1 MSASVA
7 VGLIGAGWI
16 GRFHGES
23 VALRIPGTRLVAVAD
38 PAPGAAASLIERVSP
53 DARAYTDAL
62 ELITDPTVEAVLIST
77 PASTHTDLV
86 VAAAEAGKHVFCEKP
101 MALTLEDADRAIG
114 ACAANNVALQVGF
127 NRRFAADFTA
137 AHDVITAGG
146 IGTPQLLRSLT
157 RDPGITADVASRV
170 KPWTI
175 FNETLIHDF
184 DALLWLN
191 PGARV
196 VEVFAQADALVHP
209 QYKEQGYLDTSM
221 VQLRFDNGAF
231 ASAEANFQATYGY
244 DVRGEVFGSGG
255 MVSAGEVTRTAMRH
269 YSSPGVLADT
279 PRVNIEL
286 FHDAYVAQLAHFA
299 DCIRS
304 GSAPSVDGLDARNA
318 LEIALA
324 AKESVETGLPVSLLS
339 VPQ

>member
-53 DARAYTDAL
+53 DARPYTDAL
-62 ELITDPTVEAVLIST
+62 ELIADPNVEAVLIST

-127 NRRFAADFTA
+127 NRRFAADFAA
-137 AHDVITAGG
+137 AHDVITTGG

-157 RDPGITADVASRV
+157 RDPGITADVAARV

-196 VEVFAQADALVHP
+196 VEVFAQADALIHP

-221 VQLRFDNGAF
+221 VQLRFDNGAL

-299 DCIRS
+299 DCVRS
-304 GSAPSVDGLDARNA
+304 GTAPSVDGLDARNA

-339 VPQ
+339 VPR

>member
-23 VALRIPGTRLVAVAD
+23 VALRISGTRLVAVAD

-62 ELITDPTVEAVLIST
+62 ELIADPTVEAVLIST

-196 VEVFAQADALVHP
+196 VEVFAQADALIHP

-221 VQLRFDNGAF
+221 VQLRFDNGAL

>member
-62 ELITDPTVEAVLIST
+62 EVITDPTVEAVLIST

-137 AHDVITAGG
+137 AHDVITAGE

-196 VEVFAQADALVHP
+196 VEVFAQADALIHP

-221 VQLRFDNGAF
+221 VQLRFDNGAL

-324 AKESVETGLPVSLLS
+324 AKESVETGLPVSLLA

>member
-1 MSASVA
+1 MSAPVA

-53 DARAYTDAL
+53 DARPYTDAL
-62 ELITDPTVEAVLIST
+62 ELIADPNVEAVLIST

-157 RDPGITADVASRV
+157 RDPGITADVAAQV

-304 GSAPSVDGLDARNA
+304 GSAPLVDGLDARNA

-324 AKESVETGLPVSLLS
+324 AKESVETGLAVSLLA

>member
-62 ELITDPTVEAVLIST
+62 ELIADPTVEAVLIST

-196 VEVFAQADALVHP
+196 VEVFAQADALIHP

-221 VQLRFDNGAF
+221 VQLRFDNGAL

-299 DCIRS
+299 DCIHS

-324 AKESVETGLPVSLLS
+324 AKESVETGLPVSLLA

>member
-23 VALRIPGTRLVAVAD
+23 VALRIPGTRLAAVAD

-62 ELITDPTVEAVLIST
+62 ELIADPTVEAVLIST

-196 VEVFAQADALVHP
+196 VEVFAQADALIHP

-221 VQLRFDNGAF
+221 VQLRFDNGAL
-231 ASAEANFQATYGY
+231 ASAEASFQATYGY

-269 YSSPGVLADT
+269 YSAPGVLADT

-339 VPQ
+339 VPR

>member
-62 ELITDPTVEAVLIST
+62 EVITDPTVEAVLIST

-157 RDPGITADVASRV
+157 RDPGITVDVASRV

-196 VEVFAQADALVHP
+196 VEVFAQADALIHP

-221 VQLRFDNGAF
+221 VQLRFDNGAL

-324 AKESVETGLPVSLLS
+324 AKESVETGLPVSLLA

>member
-62 ELITDPTVEAVLIST
+62 ELIADPTVEAVLIST

-196 VEVFAQADALVHP
+196 VEVFAQADALIHP

-221 VQLRFDNGAF
+221 VQLRFDNGAL

-304 GSAPSVDGLDARNA
+304 GSAPSVDGLGARNA

-324 AKESVETGLPVSLLS
+324 AKESVETGLPVSLLA

>member
-62 ELITDPTVEAVLIST
+62 ELIADPTVEAVLIST

-127 NRRFAADFTA
+127 NRRFAADFAA
-137 AHDVITAGG
+137 AHDVITSGG

-221 VQLRFDNGAF
+221 VQLRFDNGAL

>member
-38 PAPGAAASLIERVSP
+38 PAAGAAASLIERVRP
-53 DARAYTDAL
+53 DARPYTDAL
-62 ELITDPTVEAVLIST
+62 ELIADPNVEAVLIST
-77 PASTHTDLV
+77 PASTHTELV

-127 NRRFAADFTA
+127 NRRFAADFAA
-137 AHDVITAGG
+137 AHDVITTGG

-157 RDPGITADVASRV
+157 RDPGITADVAARV

-196 VEVFAQADALVHP
+196 VEVFAQADALIHP

-221 VQLRFDNGAF
+221 VQLRFDNGAL

-299 DCIRS
+299 DCVRS
-304 GSAPSVDGLDARNA
+304 GTAPSVDGLDARNA

-339 VPQ
+339 VPR

>member
-62 ELITDPTVEAVLIST
+62 ELIADPTVEAVLIST

-196 VEVFAQADALVHP
+196 VEVFAQADALIHP

-221 VQLRFDNGAF
+221 VQLRFDNGAL

-286 FHDAYVAQLAHFA
+286 FHDAYVAQLVHFA
-299 DCIRS
+299 DCILS

-324 AKESVETGLPVSLLS
+324 AKESVETGLPVSLLA

>member
-38 PAPGAAASLIERVSP
+38 PAPGDAASLIERVSP
-53 DARAYTDAL
+53 DARPYTDAL
-62 ELITDPTVEAVLIST
+62 ELIADPNVEAVLIST

-127 NRRFAADFTA
+127 NRRFAADFAA
-137 AHDVITAGG
+137 AHDVITTGG

-157 RDPGITADVASRV
+157 RDPGITADVAARV

-221 VQLRFDNGAF
+221 VQLRFDNGAL

-299 DCIRS
+299 DCVRS
-304 GSAPSVDGLDARNA
+304 GTAPSVDGLDARNA

-339 VPQ
+339 VPR

>member
-62 ELITDPTVEAVLIST
+62 ELIADPTVEAVLIST

-127 NRRFAADFTA
+127 NRRFAADFAA
-137 AHDVITAGG
+137 AHDVITSGG

-221 VQLRFDNGAF
+221 VQLRFDNGAL

-299 DCIRS
+299 DCILS

>member
-62 ELITDPTVEAVLIST
+62 ELIADPTVEAVLIST

-196 VEVFAQADALVHP
+196 VEVFAQADALIHP

-221 VQLRFDNGAF
+221 VQLRFDNGAL

>member
-53 DARAYTDAL
+53 DSRAYTDAL
-62 ELITDPTVEAVLIST
+62 ELIADPTVEAVLIST

-196 VEVFAQADALVHP
+196 VEVFAQADALIHP

-221 VQLRFDNGAF
+221 VQLRFDNGAL

>member
-62 ELITDPTVEAVLIST
+62 ELIADPTVEAVLIST

-196 VEVFAQADALVHP
+196 VEVFAQADALIHP

-221 VQLRFDNGAF
+221 VQLRFDNGAL

-304 GSAPSVDGLDARNA
+304 GSAPSVNGLDARNA

>member
-1 MSASVA
+1 MSAPVA

-53 DARAYTDAL
+53 DARPYTDAL
-62 ELITDPTVEAVLIST
+62 ELIADPNVEAVLVST

-127 NRRFAADFTA
+127 NRRFAADFAA
-137 AHDVITAGG
+137 AHDVIATGG

-157 RDPGITADVASRV
+157 RDPGITADVAARV

-209 QYKEQGYLDTSM
+209 QYKEQGYLDTRWFSC
-221 VQLRFDNGAF
+221 
-231 ASAEANFQATYGY
+231 
-244 DVRGEVFGSGG
+244 GS
-255 MVSAGEVTRTAMRH
+255 TT
-269 YSSPGVLADT
+269 
-279 PRVNIEL
+279 
-286 FHDAYVAQLAHFA
+286 
-299 DCIRS
+299 
-304 GSAPSVDGLDARNA
+304 APSRRPRPTSGPPTVTTFAARF
-318 LEIALA
+318 
-324 AKESVETGLPVSLLS
+324 S
-339 VPQ
+339 VPVEW

>member
-23 VALRIPGTRLVAVAD
+23 VALRVPVTRLVAVAD
-38 PAPGAAASLIERVSP
+38 PAPDAAASLIERVSP
-53 DARAYTDAL
+53 GARAYTDAL
-62 ELITDPTVEAVLIST
+62 KLIADPNVEAVLIST
-77 PASTHTDLV
+77 PAPTHTDLV

-101 MALTLEDADRAIG
+101 MALTLEDADRAIS
-114 ACAANNVALQVGF
+114 ACATNNVALQVGF
-127 NRRFAADFTA
+127 NRRFAADFAA
-137 AHDVITAGG
+137 AHEVITAGG

-157 RDPGITADVASRV
+157 RDPGITADVAARV

-196 VEVFAQADALVHP
+196 VEVFAQADALIHP
-209 QYKEQGYLDTSM
+209 QYKEEGYLDTSM
-221 VQLRFDNGAF
+221 VQLRFDNGAL

-286 FHDAYVAQLAHFA
+286 FHDAYVAQLEHFA
-299 DCIRS
+299 DCVRS
-304 GSAPSVDGLDARNA
+304 GTAPSVGGLDARNA
-318 LEIALA
+318 LKISLA

-339 VPQ
+339 VSR

>member
-38 PAPGAAASLIERVSP
+38 PASGAAASLIERVSP
-53 DARAYTDAL
+53 DARPYTDAL
-62 ELITDPTVEAVLIST
+62 ELIADPNVEAVLIST

-127 NRRFAADFTA
+127 NRRFAADFAA
-137 AHDVITAGG
+137 AHDVITTGG

-157 RDPGITADVASRV
+157 RDPGITADVAARV
-170 KPWTI
+170 RPWTI

-196 VEVFAQADALVHP
+196 VEVFAQADALIHP

-221 VQLRFDNGAF
+221 VQLRFDNGAL
-231 ASAEANFQATYGY
+231 ASAEANFHATYGY

-299 DCIRS
+299 DCVRS
-304 GSAPSVDGLDARNA
+304 GTAPSVDGLDARNA

-339 VPQ
+339 VPR

>member
-62 ELITDPTVEAVLIST
+62 ELIADPTVEAVLIST

-196 VEVFAQADALVHP
+196 VEVFAQADALIHP

-221 VQLRFDNGAF
+221 VQLRFDNGAL

-269 YSSPGVLADT
+269 YSLPGVLADT

-286 FHDAYVAQLAHFA
+286 FHDAYVAQLVHFA
-299 DCIRS
+299 DCILS

>member
-62 ELITDPTVEAVLIST
+62 ELIADPTVEAVLIST

-196 VEVFAQADALVHP
+196 VEVFAQADALIHP

-221 VQLRFDNGAF
+221 VQLRFDNGAL

-286 FHDAYVAQLAHFA
+286 FHDAYVAQLVHFA
-299 DCIRS
+299 DCILS

-324 AKESVETGLPVSLLS
+324 AKESVETGLPVSWLA

>member
-23 VALRIPGTRLVAVAD
+23 VALRIPGTRFVAVAD

-53 DARAYTDAL
+53 DSRAYTDAL
-62 ELITDPTVEAVLIST
+62 ELIADPTVEAVLIST

-137 AHDVITAGG
+137 THDVITAGG

-196 VEVFAQADALVHP
+196 VEVFAQADALIHP

-221 VQLRFDNGAF
+221 VQLRFDNGAL

-324 AKESVETGLPVSLLS
+324 AKESVETGLPVSLLA

>member
-62 ELITDPTVEAVLIST
+62 ELIADPTVEAVLIST

-137 AHDVITAGG
+137 THDVITAGG

-196 VEVFAQADALVHP
+196 VEVFAQADALIHP

-221 VQLRFDNGAF
+221 VQLRFDNGAL

-286 FHDAYVAQLAHFA
+286 FHDAYVAQLVHFA
-299 DCIRS
+299 DCILS

-324 AKESVETGLPVSLLS
+324 AKESVETGLPVSLLA

>member
-1 MSASVA
+1 MIA
-7 VGLIGAGWI
+7 
-16 GRFHGES
+16 
-23 VALRIPGTRLVAVAD
+23 T
-38 PAPGAAASLIERVSP
+38 
-53 DARAYTDAL
+53 
-62 ELITDPTVEAVLIST
+62 
-77 PASTHTDLV
+77 
-86 VAAAEAGKHVFCEKP
+86 
-101 MALTLEDADRAIG
+101 
-114 ACAANNVALQVGF
+114 
-127 NRRFAADFTA
+127 
-137 AHDVITAGG
+137 GG

-157 RDPGITADVASRV
+157 RDPGITADVAARV

-269 YSSPGVLADT
+269 YSSPGVLTDT

-304 GSAPSVDGLDARNA
+304 GSAPLVDGLDARNA

-324 AKESVETGLPVSLLS
+324 AKESVETGLPVSLLA

>member
-53 DARAYTDAL
+53 DARPYTDAL
-62 ELITDPTVEAVLIST
+62 ELIADPNVEAVLIST

-127 NRRFAADFTA
+127 NRRFAADFAA
-137 AHDVITAGG
+137 AHDVITTGG

-157 RDPGITADVASRV
+157 RDPGITADVAARV

-196 VEVFAQADALVHP
+196 VEVFAQADALIHP

-221 VQLRFDNGAF
+221 VQLRFDNGAL

-269 YSSPGVLADT
+269 YSSQGVLADT

-299 DCIRS
+299 DCVRS
-304 GSAPSVDGLDARNA
+304 GTAPSVDGLDARNA

-339 VPQ
+339 VPR

>member
-62 ELITDPTVEAVLIST
+62 ELIADPTVEAVLIST

-196 VEVFAQADALVHP
+196 VEVFAQADALIHP

-221 VQLRFDNGAF
+221 VQLRFDNGAL

-286 FHDAYVAQLAHFA
+286 FHDAYVAQLVHFA
-299 DCIRS
+299 DCILS

>member
-62 ELITDPTVEAVLIST
+62 ELIADPTVEAVLIST

-196 VEVFAQADALVHP
+196 VEVFAQADALIHP

-221 VQLRFDNGAF
+221 VQLRFDNGAL

-324 AKESVETGLPVSLLS
+324 AKESVETGLPVSLLA

>member
-38 PAPGAAASLIERVSP
+38 PAPGAAASLIERVSS

-62 ELITDPTVEAVLIST
+62 ELIADPTVEAVLIST

-127 NRRFAADFTA
+127 NRRFAADFAA
-137 AHDVITAGG
+137 AHDVITSGG

-221 VQLRFDNGAF
+221 VQLRFDNGAL